1 MVNLY
6 YYRKFQQIK
15 YLLSN
20 NPDTLDV
27 VEGQIYEVPISK
39 DDKTFLIVNLPPD
52 FPQEP
57 PVITLSPTGMRH
69 PWVDGDV
76 IMHDGLPSWS
86 PQSNL
91 GLLVKEIR
99 EEFLSR
105 PPAKKNAS
113 MDVPI
118 QPQQPAQQYTVE
130 NG

>member
-1 MVNLY
+1 MTLLIS
-6 YYRKFQQIK
+6 KFQQIK

-20 NPDTLDV
+20 NPETLDV
-27 VEGQIYEVPISK
+27 VEGQIYEVPINK
-39 DDKTFLIVNLPPD
+39 DDKTFLIVNLPSD
-52 FPQEP
+52 FPEEP

-69 PWVDGDV
+69 PWVDADV

-91 GLLVKEIR
+91 GLLVREIR
-99 EEFLSR
+99 EEFLKR

-113 MDVPI
+113 MEVPQPSPQ
-118 QPQQPAQQYTVE
+118 QPQQQNVE